1 MHCTV
6 DNVEHSK
13 HGRIGIV
20 FFGLSRALDLTM
32 PTLRKMLFSVL
43 DEAEIDYDVFWV
55 TMVLPILSNQQS
67 GEFNLPI
74 NEYDVKLMNPCRFTL
89 VNQDVIRNERFEMY
103 CKSKAKKYGWDASY
117 IHSIFEEKVS
127 FNGISVSQFSLHFNN
142 ALKSGDKSEIYS
154 FCPKQ
159 SDIMLDDFGS
169 VKNILC
175 AQYSQEEVFK
185 LLTDYAVEESVLYD
199 TILAVRPDTAMLTP
213 IDLPL
218 HLSKIK
224 NMTRQGK
231 RIIYTPDFHQ
241 WGGLNDRLAFGNIA
255 AMEKYLLRGR
265 AWTKFDF
272 KKNKQNPE
280 TFLLHMMKTNNVNTM
295 SSSTRVVRV
304 RANGKVTSMDREIE
318 RSKYTCEAL
327 STKNDSETYMKLA
340 ELQTEIKCG
349 IV

>member
-1 MHCTV
+1 MHCATE
-6 DNVEHSK
+6 NVEHSK

-20 FFGLSRALDLTM
+20 FFGLSRALELTM

-55 TMVLPILSNQQS
+55 TMVIPRLSNQRS
-67 GEFNLPI
+67 GEFNLSV

-89 VNQDVIRNERFEMY
+89 INQDVIQHKRFEMY
-103 CKSKAKKYGWDASY
+103 CKTKAKKYGWDTSY
-117 IHSIFEEKVS
+117 IHSIFEKKVS
-127 FNGISVSQFSLHFNN
+127 FNGISGSQFSLHFNKV
-142 ALKSGDKSEIYS
+142 LKSGNKSEIYS
-154 FCPKQ
+154 FCPRQ
-159 SDIMLDDFGS
+159 SDIMKDNFGS

-185 LLTDYAVEESVLYD
+185 LLIDYAVEESVLYD
-199 TILAVRPDTAMLTP
+199 AILAVRPDTAMLTP

-224 NMTRQGK
+224 RMTRQGK
-231 RIIYTPDFHQ
+231 RIISTPAFHE

-265 AWTKFDF
+265 TWTTFDF
-272 KKNKQNPE
+272 RNPE
-280 TFLLHMMKTNNVNTM
+280 TFLLHTMRASNVTTM

-304 RANGKVTSMDREIE
+304 RANGKLHSGDTKIE
-318 RSKYTCEAL
+318 RLKYTCEVL

-340 ELQTEIKCG
+340 ELQTQIKCG
-349 IV
+349 SG